1 MKQDDINL
9 SKIYGSIKI
18 SDNKPLQLQENILQ
32 SARKWFDRM
41 SNVPNQNVDDVVY
54 SALKK
59 AAQEIEK
66 AGFDSSKI
74 LTADSIKT
82 FKDLIQKNDKPELP
96 KEVESTTGITP
107 QEQPTEIPSFNSQ
120 QESEDNLK
128 FAPKPEIT
136 PSTPSTQSTQPQTK
150 SQSTPARTETSKRK
164 KMIPYTSW
172 KKQYEVKPGMMTI
185 SKFKE
190 LQQMSDDEFN
200 YLRRNYLVG
209 IKPPL
214 IPIDYLDDPEI
225 QQILGSK
232 EESKKTPVST
242 STTTKKPATTKKP
255 SKTSAVMQKATPKSK
270 K

>member
-107 QEQPTEIPSFNSQ
+107 QEQPTETSSFNSQ

-136 PSTPSTQSTQPQTK
+136 PSTQSAKPKPAAKPSYVPPPKIDLDAYAQKDETFIQQISRKAKENYEAKKRGEPIPFPEIYKKQKQTSETTSSTQSAKPK
-150 SQSTPARTETSKRK
+150 PAAK
-164 KMIPYTSW
+164 
-172 KKQYEVKPGMMTI
+172 
-185 SKFKE
+185 
-190 LQQMSDDEFN
+190 
-200 YLRRNYLVG
+200 
-209 IKPPL
+209 
-214 IPIDYLDDPEI
+214 
-225 QQILGSK
+225 
-232 EESKKTPVST
+232 SKKT
-242 STTTKKPATTKKP
+242 
-255 SKTSAVMQKATPKSK
+255 SKTSSTIEKVTPKKSK